1 MKKTLVLLTVSI
13 MLLGSAS
20 AVVGHNGSD
29 GELSITSGGSGS
41 SAGSSVAAG
50 PNGTEW
56 RATVE
61 MTGKDTNTST
71 GLLSVNY
78 SEGDYR
84 MVEFD
89 GVIESPT
96 PCHVLDHNL
105 ENTEEDSFRL
115 NVQTV
120 KEELE
125 GNNTQVCTQVI
136 TPITYEASFQTE
148 EEFTL
153 EVQHNNQT
161 VDTLEYPKEEE
172 KNSPIYSILDWFSNL
187 F

>member
-1 MKKTLVLLTVSI
+1 MKKTLTLLTVSI
-13 MLLGSAS
+13 MLLGTAS

-29 GELSITSGGSGS
+29 GELSITSGGSS
-41 SAGSSVAAG
+41 SSSSSVAAG

-61 MTGKDTNTST
+61 MTGRDTNASA
-71 GLLSVNY
+71 GISSVNY
-78 SEGDYR
+78 SEEDYR
-84 MVEFD
+84 KVEFD
-89 GVIESPT
+89 GVIEAPT

-105 ENTEEDSFRL
+105 DSTGEDSFRL
-115 NVQTV
+115 NVQTA

-125 GNNTQVCTQVI
+125 GNNTQTCAQVI
-136 TPITYEASFQTE
+136 TSITYDASFQTE
-148 EEFTL
+148 ERFTL

-161 VDTLEYPKEEE
+161 VETLEYSEEEE
-172 KNSPIYSILDWFSNL
+172 KNSPIYSILDWLSNL